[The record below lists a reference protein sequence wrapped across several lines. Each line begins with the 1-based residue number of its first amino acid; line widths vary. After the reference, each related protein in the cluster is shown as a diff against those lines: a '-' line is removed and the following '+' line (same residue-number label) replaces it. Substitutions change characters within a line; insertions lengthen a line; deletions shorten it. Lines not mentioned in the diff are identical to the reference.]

1 MAVNGPIANS
11 MDQNKED
18 HDSIEEDFGSSETD
32 ALLAQASVTFSGK
45 TEEGEPPPDRYWKVY
60 LIFYTFGMC
69 SVLPWNMFITA
80 DTYFDHKLRNVTVQ
94 FEPES
99 DDDKTQLQTMYESY
113 FSVAAQVPNVLIQ
126 IVNTGLKHKV
136 TLQVRML
143 TSLSGMLILFIATT
157 VLTQIH
163 TDDWQSIFFYVTLI
177 SIVLI
182 NCCGALFQGSIFGLA
197 GVLPKKYT
205 QAIMAGQGLGGILPA
220 LISIIS
226 IAAFKD
232 PNWSGFVYFL
242 CAVIAIVITVVAYVI
257 LPRLEFASYYLNK
270 QNIHLGLDFDY
281 DTWFSNSQEAF
292 SSEQYSSGRDIISSR
307 SFELKTTRT
316 PPFLAIFKKIWIPA
330 VLVMLVFLVTLGCF
344 PGATS
349 QIDALNWKS
358 QYFTPVTCFLLFNSM
373 DFVGRSLPGLIHWPS
388 EKQLWLLAIFVIM
401 RAIFFPLFAFC
412 NIQSDARTTTVI
424 FDHDAWPILFMT
436 VFAFTNGYL
445 GSLCMMYGPKK
456 VGVDEHMETA
466 GQMMAL
472 FLVFGLAFGS
482 LLSVPFVDSI

>member
-270 QNIHLGLDFDY
+270 QK
-281 DTWFSNSQEAF
+281 AF

-445 GSLCMMYGPKK
+445 GSLCMMYGPKF
-456 VGVDEHMETA
+456 VQHDYQETA
-466 GQMMAL
+466 GVMMSLAL
-472 FLVFGLAFGS
+472 VAGLAIGS
-482 LLSVPFVDSI
+482 LTSVIFVRGFGNWM